1 MKLEHTSR
9 SCDVTTP
16 RTNLRSQSVTMAK
29 MLRLRKS
36 ASSASGVDGVMIVYG
51 VAAVRL
57 NFDMYFS
64 TLSSYRVV
72 VQFGE
77 TREKGNQHRRGM
89 RVAWEEMF
97 AVSTEILSSA

>member
-57 NFDMYFS
+57 NLDMYFS

-72 VQFGE
+72 VRFGE
-77 TREKGNQHRRGM
+77 TREKGNQPQARKAGCMGRDVRSKHRDL
-89 RVAWEEMF
+89 V
-97 AVSTEILSSA
+97 